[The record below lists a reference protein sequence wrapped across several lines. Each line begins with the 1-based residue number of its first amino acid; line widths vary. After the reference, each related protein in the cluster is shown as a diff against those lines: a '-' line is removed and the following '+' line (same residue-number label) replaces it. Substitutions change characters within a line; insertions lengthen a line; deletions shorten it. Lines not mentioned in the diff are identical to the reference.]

1 MTGTNAAPRVPLSR
15 DRILQ
20 TALELV
26 DDRGI
31 ESLTMRKLGRALGFE
46 AMSLYNHVTD
56 KDDVLDGILDLVLSE
71 IERPLAAGDWVEA
84 VRRSAISVHEALR
97 RHPWASGLMM
107 SPAHIRPARV
117 EYMDALLGRLREA
130 GFSAETTYHA
140 YHVLDAHIIG
150 FTLWASTHGSVPAD
164 IEDIRGFLDRMIP
177 AETYPHLHEH
187 GMQHLED
194 GPHQNVTAFEY
205 GLDLV
210 LDSLERLRS

>member
-1 MTGTNAAPRVPLSR
+1 MVTAYAALIRNRWTPGLLLAPSR
-15 DRILQ
+15 IR
-20 TALELV
+20 TARLKF
-26 DDRGI
+26 
-31 ESLTMRKLGRALGFE
+31 M
-46 AMSLYNHVTD
+46 N
-56 KDDVLDGILDLVLSE
+56 
-71 IERPLAAGDWVEA
+71 
-84 VRRSAISVHEALR
+84 
-97 RHPWASGLMM
+97 
-107 SPAHIRPARV
+107 
-117 EYMDALLGRLREA
+117 ALLGALRNA
-130 GFSAETTYHA
+130 RFSAETTYHA